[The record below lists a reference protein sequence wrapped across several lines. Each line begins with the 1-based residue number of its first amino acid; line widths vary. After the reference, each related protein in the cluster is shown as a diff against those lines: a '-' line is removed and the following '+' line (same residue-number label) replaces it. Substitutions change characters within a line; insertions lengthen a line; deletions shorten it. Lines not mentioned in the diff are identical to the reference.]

1 MKKWLLITT
10 LLGSVVLTGC
20 WYNMNIECD
29 CMDNLDGDAVLN
41 EYTQYCL
48 DNGWTYSL
56 IHSQTDV
63 YWECAFPSWITCGDD
78 ILWTDECNF
87 EPNLENIDTQEKRI
101 AGCEQNAKE
110 WVIDFIDDAEYIWVE
125 WSDNIDESTDT
136 DWNVDLIT
144 RQFNL
149 RYSKDW
155 KEWILPWECEANFQ
169 DWSLWTSYW
178 EEYEAE

>member
-29 CMDNLDGDAVLN
+29 CMDNLDGNAVLN

-63 YWECAFPSWITCGDD
+63 YWECAFPSWITCGDE

-87 EPNLENIDTQEKRI
+87 EPNLESIDTQEKRI
-101 AGCEQNAKE
+101 AGCEENARD
-110 WVIDFIDDAEYIWVE
+110 WISDFIDDAEFISVE
-125 WSDNIDESTDT
+125 WDDEINESTGVHWDVSLIKRAF
-136 DWNVDLIT
+136 NVK
-144 RQFNL
+144 
-149 RYSKDW
+149 YSKDW
-155 KEWILPWECEANFQ
+155 KERILPSECEANFQ
-169 DWSLWTSYW
+169 DWSLWVSYW